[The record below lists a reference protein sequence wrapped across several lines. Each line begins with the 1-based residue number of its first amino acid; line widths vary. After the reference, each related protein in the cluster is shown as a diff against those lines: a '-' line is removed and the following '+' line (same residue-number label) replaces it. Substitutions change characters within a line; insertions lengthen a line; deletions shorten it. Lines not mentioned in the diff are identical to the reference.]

1 MKEKLM
7 SYQGNGQRLSY
18 IFQTG
23 VEEKMI
29 KTLAHKIAVTMGAQL
44 RADRERVE
52 VFAYGLEIILGA
64 FVQLTLL
71 IVLSLTFGAFR
82 TTIICLAAF
91 ASLRYFGGG
100 PHLSTYSGC
109 LIIGTALILGL
120 GKMATIDVNLAAL
133 TGISALTLLT
143 GVYTILRW
151 APADTEKKRIKDET
165 VRLRQRNK
173 ALFVLAVWSAV
184 MIVLIKQ
191 ELTADAFAAALGT
204 LGSLFLITPWGYRAV
219 KALDN
224 IPKIFLRG

>member
-1 MKEKLM
+1 
-7 SYQGNGQRLSY
+7 
-18 IFQTG
+18 
-23 VEEKMI
+23 MI
-29 KTLAHKIAVTMGAQL
+29 KALAHRIAVTMGAQL
-44 RADRERVE
+44 QVDRERIE

-64 FVQLTLL
+64 FLQLTLL
-71 IVLSLTFGAFR
+71 IVLSLTMGTFK

-91 ASLRYFGGG
+91 ASLRYSGGG
-100 PHLSTYSGC
+100 AHLSAYSGC

-120 GKMATIDVNLAAL
+120 GKMAAIDVNLAAL
-133 TGISALTLLT
+133 TAISALALLT

-173 ALFVLAVWSAV
+173 ALFTLAVWSAV

-191 ELTADAFAAALGT
+191 ELTAAAFAAALGI
-204 LGSLFLITPWGYRAV
+204 LGSLFLITPWGYRAG

-224 IPKIFLRG
+224 IPKIFLRR